1 MPQKH
6 ALTATHDALILH
18 YHATAEPRN
27 PTPFPWQK
35 PVPEVAQ
42 PSCQI
47 YILSPTTSFSFS
59 LSFFSTHPFSLE
71 PHQSDSNIPQQPS
84 NQPTHPHQ
92 SRCSDSVSPT
102 PPPPQ
107 DPSQSCNSNL
117 TLHHVDDAQQAQQQV
132 YDNDGNPQQPD
143 NQGSLGHEVL
153 AAGAGFMAM
162 RQYQKHE
169 EENGLSPLS
178 PPRLSASHSPTPP
191 PSMQTKALTPT
202 LLTLQVSPKTTP

>member
-42 PSCQI
+42 PSCQV

-59 LSFFSTHPFSLE
+59 LSFFSTHPLSLK
-71 PHQSDSNIPQQPS
+71 PHQSNSNIPQQPS

-92 SRCSDSVSPT
+92 SRCSDSVRHTLLSPST
-102 PPPPQ
+102 PNPPSP
-107 DPSQSCNSNL
+107 SCNSNL
-117 TLHHVDDAQQAQQQV
+117 TSHCVDDAQQAQQQV

-169 EENGLSPLS
+169 EENGL
-178 PPRLSASHSPTPP
+178 PP
-191 PSMQTKALTPT
+191 PSSPLPLPLQPHRPTPT
-202 LLTLQVSPKTTP
+202 NTKR